1 MKRRKNRMPT
11 ASVSIKTS
19 PLVSNPSLAIATA
32 AAAAVEVVTTTSTVP
47 SQNANCEPLRLTHL
61 KPSFNNHELAL
72 AARQDLWHKFIIF
85 DVGDYSKEIILD
97 SVLLTCQPEVILA
110 LKYQVDSTKKA
121 TFLAKCTIATIDT
134 LVKQGLMIRLPD
146 DNILK
151 LDIVLGFVNNHELP
165 LNLHRIIVDVLNIRW
180 DGSKK
185 ILNLENFHHDK
196 QFGSL
201 YCPLS
206 SSSVLIFVFKC
217 CKMRMGNLRDNKL
230 QIRELNLRNNGLL
243 GILLYEKLFGFTLTK
258 LDLSHNKIENIDY
271 LRYFSEFKITELW
284 LDGNP
289 FCKQFK
295 KPEDYIQAV
304 KYVFPHIQRLDGV
317 IIGVKQQL
325 MPPYHP
331 YFLNDESRITLVR
344 QFIQHYFTLF
354 DQKDRTDLNGIYESD
369 AFFSATFGDIANPRH
384 RQLTKI
390 ININRN
396 LLKVVDYSRCYKY
409 LLSGAGEI
417 IDSLRRLPPTYHN
430 YKNFTVDILHQG
442 DNHLAVNIQ
451 GPFYYREFPISLYFS
466 RTFIIVEKDD
476 REFRIVNDQYHI
488 QSGNA
493 TMMENNQ
500 NNTGL
505 NVIPNF
511 NPTYLGEGEKND
523 LVKFL
528 SNVSTMNMEYCREF
542 LQQSDWNLR
551 DAISKFMKSY
561 TVNDIPRKAF
571 GSRR

>member
-19 PLVSNPSLAIATA
+19 PLASNPSLAVATA
-32 AAAAVEVVTTTSTVP
+32 AAAAVEVVTTTTSTVP
-47 SQNANCEPLRLTHL
+47 SQNANCEPLRLTYL

-85 DVGDYSKEIILD
+85 NVGEYSKETILD

-121 TFLAKCTIATIDT
+121 TFLAKCTIAAIDT

-151 LDIVLGFVNNHELP
+151 LDIVLGFVNNQKLP
-165 LNLHRIIVDVLNIRW
+165 LNLHRIVVDVLNSRW

-206 SSSVLIFVFKC
+206 SSSVLVFVFKC
-217 CKMRMGNLRDNKL
+217 CKMRM
-230 QIRELNLRNNGLL
+230 
-243 GILLYEKLFGFTLTK
+243 
-258 LDLSHNKIENIDY
+258 
-271 LRYFSEFKITELW
+271 EFKITELW

-304 KYVFPHIQRLDGV
+304 KFVFPHIQRLDGV

-331 YFLNDESRITLVR
+331 YFLNDESRISLVR

-417 IDSLRRLPPTYHN
+417 IDTLRRLPPMYHN

-466 RTFIIVEKDD
+466 RTFILVEKDD

-511 NPTYLGEGEKND
+511 IPTYLGEGEKND

-542 LQQSDWNLR
+542 LEQSDWNLR

-561 TVNDIPRKAF
+561 TVNDISRKAF